1 MNNVVYAVTG
11 AYKYDGA
18 PDSDG
23 FITEKTL
30 KIFVPDLNGR
40 GNKILFRGGE
50 YQFGA
55 ETAVIPPAVPH
66 KIENLGG
73 TPAEG
78 ITVAIEQPLTPLKA
92 VDILGWCDNDCIR
105 QAAEQSVYFYNDDC
119 TGREAV
125 LAALGNL
132 IVSYISAFYPDRQ
145 SPVTKALREDIE
157 KNLADSAY
165 SAETAIRKLPLNY
178 DYVRKMFKKEVGV
191 SPHDYLTYGAR
202 ADDNFIGRDQPI
214 FRLYRHADCR
224 GVRIFRASLLL
235 PRVQKALRRCPL
247 LLHSAKK
254 VKNQSKPS
262 ALKVRTACPFL
273 RQRI

>member
-11 AYKYDGA
+11 AYRYDGA

-73 TPAEG
+73 APAEG

-92 VDILGWCDNDCIR
+92 VDVLGWCDNDCIR

-191 SPHDYLTYGAR
+191 SPHDYLTHLRMER
-202 ADDNFIGRDQPI
+202 AQTIILSGVTNRYSDYTVTQIAEACGFSEP
-214 FRLYRHADCR
+214 LYFSRVFKKHF
-224 GVRIFRASLLL
+224 GVAPSYYIR
-235 PRVQKALRRCPL
+235 QK
-247 LLHSAKK
+247 K
-254 VKNQSKPS
+254 
-262 ALKVRTACPFL
+262 
-273 RQRI
+273 